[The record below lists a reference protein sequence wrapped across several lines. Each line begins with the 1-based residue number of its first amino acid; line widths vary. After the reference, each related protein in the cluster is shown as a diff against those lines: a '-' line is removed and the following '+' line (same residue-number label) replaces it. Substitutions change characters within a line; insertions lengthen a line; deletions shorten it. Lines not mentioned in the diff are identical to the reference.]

1 MIFLN
6 LLNYFLAF
14 LKKIDR
20 FIAKILI
27 WTISLVRPL
36 LGTENICPFEV
47 GCTNFAIFNLEEQSV
62 PLAAWAIFKKVS
74 LYFDPLNNL
83 NCLQWEM
90 GIIGRL
96 L

>member
-62 PLAAWAIFKKVS
+62 PLAAWAIFKRVLS
-74 LYFDPLNNL
+74 CNPI
-83 NCLQWEM
+83 
-90 GIIGRL
+90 GIWIHKNKSKFIKS
-96 L
+96 